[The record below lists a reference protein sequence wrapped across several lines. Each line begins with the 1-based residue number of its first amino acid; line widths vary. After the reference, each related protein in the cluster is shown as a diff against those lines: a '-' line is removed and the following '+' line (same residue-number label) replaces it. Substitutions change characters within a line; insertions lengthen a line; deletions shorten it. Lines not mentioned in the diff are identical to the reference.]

1 MGNVYQPKLKNGE
14 ACSVWWVS
22 YYVNGKRIKE
32 STHSTRES
40 DAKQLL
46 KVREGTVAKG
56 EPVVPRQD
64 RITYETCRAALEAH
78 YRAKQSRDIT
88 EFLRRVKH
96 LDTFFAGR
104 RVATISQDDVD
115 RYATL
120 RYKADISPSTVRR
133 ELGSLTKMLRLAYK
147 THKLARLPLLEK
159 PEEGDPRQGFFEDAQ
174 YAAVCARLPEDLQAA
189 IHIMHTFGWRK
200 REALDLQRRQLDL
213 AVGTVRLDV
222 GRTKN
227 KEGRV
232 VYLTT
237 ELKTQLSAQV
247 ARVQAL
253 EKQRGQIIPY
263 LFPHLTGTRA
273 GTKRGDFRKAWA
285 TACKAAGV
293 AGRTRHDLRRT
304 AVRNMERRGVPRSV
318 AMKLTGHKTE
328 SVYRR
333 YAIVSD
339 TDLQAAAVKLEAPTA
354 HGPVHSPVLGRRGK
368 TRRVNS

>member
-1 MGNVYQPKLKNGE
+1 
-14 ACSVWWVS
+14 
-22 YYVNGKRIKE
+22 
-32 STHSTRES
+32 
-40 DAKQLL
+40 
-46 KVREGTVAKG
+46 
-56 EPVVPRQD
+56 
-64 RITYETCRAALEAH
+64 
-78 YRAKQSRDIT
+78 
-88 EFLRRVKH
+88 
-96 LDTFFAGR
+96 
-104 RVATISQDDVD
+104 VATITQADVD

-120 RYKADISPSTVRR
+120 RYKQDIRPSTVRR

-147 THKLARLPLLEK
+147 THKLMRLPMLEK

-174 YAAVCARLPEDLQAA
+174 YAAVWARLPEDLQAA
-189 IHIMHTFGWRK
+189 VAIMHTFGWRK
-200 REALDLQRRQLDL
+200 QEALGLTRRQLDL
-213 AVGTVRLDV
+213 TVGTVRLDA
-222 GRTKN
+222 GHTKN

-232 VYLTT
+232 VYLTPT
-237 ELKTQLSAQV
+237 LTTQLRAQE

-253 EKQRGQIIPY
+253 EKQLGRIIPF

-328 SVYRR
+328 SVYNR

-339 TDLQAAAVKLEAPTA
+339 TDLQAAAAKLEAPTA
-354 HGPVHSPVLGRRGK
+354 HSPVHSPVLSGRGK